1 LIPNPSVFIFTVFFG
16 DAVLSDLK
24 IPIQI
29 TATDMGK
36 TKIFAQYKI
45 VDAILA
51 SSAFREFCLRM
62 NRGIYTVTVG
72 Y

>member
-29 TATDMGK
+29 TATDMVRK

-51 SSAFREFCLRM
+51 SSAFRDF
-62 NRGIYTVTVG
+62 VSV
-72 Y
+72 